1 MYFKGLPGAMEMAT
15 ENPNLNPNPNPNPN
29 LATEAAMNLRR

>member
-15 ENPNLNPNPNPNPN
+15 ENPNPNPN

>member
-15 ENPNLNPNPNPNPN
+15 EMENPNPNPNPN

>member
-15 ENPNLNPNPNPNPN
+15 ENPNPNPNPN

>member
-15 ENPNLNPNPNPNPN
+15 ENPNPN

>member
-1 MYFKGLPGAMEMAT
+1 MYFKGLPGAMEIA
-15 ENPNLNPNPNPNPN
+15 ENPNPNPNPNPN

>member
-15 ENPNLNPNPNPNPN
+15 ENPNLNPNPNPN

>member
-15 ENPNLNPNPNPNPN
+15 ENPNPSPNPN